1 VENRKTNQ
9 TRETVERWEFLEIMS
24 SDVKYFL
31 MDMKSLYQQ
40 GVLASKNPSRF
51 QRRLAIHYVHY
62 VVEQILR
69 EKARDIEFKNSLANI
84 GFEEIIKKLNKGK
97 TIADRTRLLDLNT
110 MRNNAQHRNIV
121 ASKEDVDFQVKIV
134 EGFLKW
140 SYKNYFDCDYDSL
153 RLEETISDKEIRE
166 LMMKASEFISSK
178 DFKSASEKMNVALAN
193 FKSKLFAF
201 FADPKLWTILVGEF
215 RLTNVLADL
224 TLRIFFSNDPN
235 TLKRL
240 IAIPTIY
247 VPKNGQ
253 VPVVWNV
260 IYPTFETEE
269 ETRKEY
275 DEILNIVLTYQDRFA
290 F

>member
-1 VENRKTNQ
+1 
-9 TRETVERWEFLEIMS
+9 MS
-24 SDVKYFL
+24 SDLKYFL

-40 GVLASKNPSRF
+40 GVLASKNLSRF
-51 QRRLAIHYVHY
+51 QRRLAIHYIHY

-69 EKARDIEFKNSLANI
+69 EEAKNIEFENSLANI
-84 GFEEIIKKLNKGK
+84 GFEEIIKKLSKGK
-97 TIADRTRLLDLNT
+97 TIPDCTRLLDLNT

-153 RLEETISDKEIRE
+153 RFEDAISDKEIRE
-166 LMMKASEFISSK
+166 LLMKASEFIASK
-178 DFKSASEKMNVALAN
+178 DFKSASGKMNIALAH

-201 FADPKLWTILVGEF
+201 FVDPQLWNVPVGGF
-215 RLTNVLADL
+215 PLTKVLADL
-224 TLRIFFSNDPN
+224 TLKIFFSNDPY

-240 IAIPTIY
+240 LAIPTIY

-253 VPVVWNV
+253 VPVVYNV
-260 IYPTFETEE
+260 GYVAFQTEE

-275 DEILNIVLTYQDRFA
+275 DAILNIILTYQDRFA